1 MIRMFAALRF
11 AMVTAGQNFLR
22 NFAVSIA
29 AVFVMCLILLLLGGT
44 LLLTHMSD
52 QVLTA
57 EQQRASNIKIFV
69 QDGVSMVSI
78 QHFEQTLASDPRVK
92 TTRFENKEEASKEA
106 VARGLPGAVTTGGG
120 TDAASTLNPY
130 PASVN
135 LDLYNIAD
143 LPAIDAMVKANPIV
157 EKSRDRDTATTYD
170 PKVTDRLNSLVH
182 YFELGGLAIG
192 VVLAFISVV
201 IIMVTIRTAVAI
213 RQREIEIMK
222 LVGATDW
229 FVRAPFIL
237 EGLLSGVIAALAA
250 SALIGLTYKPIIDAS
265 KRAVGFF
272 PFTYDPS
279 YMGTLLLV
287 LVLAGAVLGAFG
299 SFLGVRRFLTI

>member
-1 MIRMFAALRF
+1 MIRMLAALRF
-11 AMVTAGQNFLR
+11 AMVTAGQNFIR
-22 NFAVSIA
+22 NFAVSVA

-57 EQQRASNIKIFV
+57 EQQRASNIKIFI

-78 QHFEQTLASDPRVK
+78 QHFQQTLASDPRVK
-92 TTRFENKEEASKEA
+92 TTRFENKDEASKEA

-143 LPAIDAMVKANPIV
+143 LPAIDSMVKANPIV

-192 VVLAFISVV
+192 LVLAFISVV

-279 YMGTLLLV
+279 YMGTLLVV

>member
-1 MIRMFAALRF
+1 MLAALRF
-11 AMVTAGQNFLR
+11 AMVTAGQNFIR
-22 NFAVSIA
+22 NFAVSVA

-57 EQQRASNIKIFV
+57 EQQRASNIKIFI

-78 QHFEQTLASDPRVK
+78 QHFQQTLASDPRVK

-192 VVLAFISVV
+192 LVLAFISVV

-279 YMGTLLLV
+279 YMGTLLVV

>member
-1 MIRMFAALRF
+1 VIRLLAAFRF
-11 AMVTAGQNFLR
+11 ALVTAGQNFIR
-22 NFAVSIA
+22 NIAVSVA

-57 EQQRASNIKIFV
+57 EQQRASNIKIFI
-69 QDGVSMVSI
+69 QDGVSLASV
-78 QHFEQTLASDPRVK
+78 QHFQQTLASDPRVK
-92 TTRFENKEEASKEA
+92 STRFENKEEASQEA

-135 LDLYNIAD
+135 LDLYNIGD
-143 LPAIDAMVKANPIV
+143 LPSIDSMVKANPIV
-157 EKSRDRDTATTYD
+157 EKSKDRDTATTYD

-182 YFELGGLAIG
+182 YFEIGGLAIG

-237 EGLLSGVIAALAA
+237 EGLMSGVIAALAA
-250 SALIGLTYKPIIDAS
+250 AGLIALTYKPIIDAS

-279 YMGTLLLV
+279 YMGTLLIV

>member
-1 MIRMFAALRF
+1 MLAALRF

-57 EQQRASNIKIFV
+57 EQQRASNIKIFI

-250 SALIGLTYKPIIDAS
+250 SALISLTYKPIIDAS

-279 YMGTLLLV
+279 YMGTLLVV